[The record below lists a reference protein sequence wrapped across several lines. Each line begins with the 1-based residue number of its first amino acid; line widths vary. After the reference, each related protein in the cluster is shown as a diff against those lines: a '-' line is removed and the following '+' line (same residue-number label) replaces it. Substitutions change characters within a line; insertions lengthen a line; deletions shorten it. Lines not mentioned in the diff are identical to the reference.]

1 MNSTSSLVKLQDID
15 TQLLEISEL
24 LGDLPVKIDQL
35 IKEEQQLIEDIDQRK
50 IRIKE
55 IDLEVSKKDL
65 QVKSLTVKIDKLKD
79 QLFLVKT
86 NKQYDALSQ
95 EIHYLK
101 EELNNIELNE
111 FEMIE
116 EKDTLSTESEERENN
131 LESLTEDLHKRKSN
145 LESLIEESSEKKMNL
160 ESDRSDIVN
169 ELTDTVISKY
179 DRVFV
184 ARDGVAVVETLG
196 TSCGGCG
203 SIVPPQKIA
212 ELKQGT
218 TLQSCDVCSRFLY
231 SPAKKD

>member
-1 MNSTSSLVKLQDID
+1 MNSTLSLIKLQDID

-24 LGDLPVKIDQL
+24 LGDLPVKVDKL
-35 IKEEQQLIEDIDQRK
+35 IEEEQQLKEDIDQRK
-50 IRIKE
+50 SRIKE
-55 IDLEVSKKDL
+55 IELEISKKDL
-65 QVKSLTVKIDKLKD
+65 QVKSLTVKIDRLKD

-95 EIHYLK
+95 EIDYLK

-111 FEMIE
+111 LELIE
-116 EKDTLSTESEERENN
+116 EKDTLSTESEKRENN

-160 ESDRSDIVN
+160 ESDRSDIVK
-169 ELTDTVISKY
+169 ELSGSVISKY

-184 ARDGVAVVETLG
+184 ARDGLAVVETLG

-218 TLQSCDVCSRFLY
+218 TLQTCDVCSRFLFW
-231 SPAKKD
+231 PAKKD

>member
-1 MNSTSSLVKLQDID
+1 MNSTLSLIKLQDID

-24 LGDLPVKIDQL
+24 LGDLPVKVDQL
-35 IKEEQQLIEDIDQRK
+35 IEEEQQLKEDIDQRK
-50 IRIKE
+50 SRIKE
-55 IDLEVSKKDL
+55 IELEISKKDL
-65 QVKSLTVKIDKLKD
+65 QVKSLTVKIDRLKD

-95 EIHYLK
+95 EIDYLK

-111 FEMIE
+111 LELIE
-116 EKDTLSTESEERENN
+116 EKDTLSTESEKRENN

-160 ESDRSDIVN
+160 ESDRSDIVK
-169 ELTDTVISKY
+169 ELSGSVISKY

-184 ARDGVAVVETLG
+184 ARDGLAVVETLG

-218 TLQSCDVCSRFLY
+218 TLQTCDVCSRFLFW
-231 SPAKKD
+231 PAKKD

>member
-24 LGDLPVKIDQL
+24 LGDLPVKVDQL
-35 IKEEQQLIEDIDQRK
+35 IKEEQQLKENIGLRK
-50 IRIKE
+50 NRIKE

-95 EIHYLK
+95 EIDYLK
-101 EELNNIELNE
+101 EELDNIELNE
-111 FEMIE
+111 LELIE

-160 ESDRSDIVN
+160 ESDRSDIVK
-169 ELTDTVISKY
+169 ELSGSVLSKY
-179 DRVFV
+179 DSVFV
-184 ARDGVAVVETLG
+184 ARNGMAVVETLG

-218 TLQSCDVCSRFLY
+218 TLQTCDVCSRFLY
-231 SPAKKD
+231 WPAKKD

>member
-1 MNSTSSLVKLQDID
+1 MNSTSSLVQLQNVD

-24 LGDLPVKIDQL
+24 LGDLPVKVEEL
-35 IKEEQQLIEDIDQRK
+35 AKEEQQLKEDIDQRK
-50 IRIKE
+50 SRIKE
-55 IDLEVSKKDL
+55 IDLKISKKDL

-95 EIHYLK
+95 EIDYLK

-111 FEMIE
+111 LELLE
-116 EKDTLSTESEERENN
+116 EKDTLSSELEERENN
-131 LESLTEDLHKRKSN
+131 LESLTEDLHKRKLN
-145 LESLIEESSEKKMNL
+145 LESLIEESSEKKKNL
-160 ESDRSDIVN
+160 ETERSDIVK
-169 ELTDTVISKY
+169 ELSAIVVSKY
-179 DRVFV
+179 DRVFA
-184 ARDGVAVVETLG
+184 ARQGMAVVETLG

-218 TLQSCDVCSRFLY
+218 TLQSCDVCNRFLY
-231 SPAKKD
+231 WPAKKD

>member
-35 IKEEQQLIEDIDQRK
+35 IKEEQQLIEDIEQRK